1 MIEGFEMENLIRA
14 VGLLGIGGLISSYFT
29 LLWQRKNEDTKARQE
44 YKETRY
50 KCIVLLMKA
59 LIEFDKYRDM
69 LIKHGYAISNKDDL
83 IDLLKDEQLSAVL
96 YASKAFIK
104 SLGSFINNPNKNNLV
119 DAVIEMRKDL
129 WKLKGVLVPEDLA

>member
-1 MIEGFEMENLIRA
+1 MENLIKV

-59 LIEFDKYRDM
+59 LIEFDKYKDM
-69 LIKHGYAISNKDDL
+69 LIKHGYVISNKEDL

-96 YASKAFIK
+96 YASKNFIK

-129 WKLKGVLVPEDLA
+129 WKLKGVLALEDLA

>member
-1 MIEGFEMENLIRA
+1 MENLIKA

-59 LIEFDKYRDM
+59 LIEFDKCRDM
-69 LIKHGYAISNKDDL
+69 LIKHGYVISDKDDL

-96 YASKAFIK
+96 YASKNFIK

-129 WKLKGVLVPEDLA
+129 WRLKGILAPEDLA

>member
-1 MIEGFEMENLIRA
+1 MESLIKV

-59 LIEFDKYRDM
+59 LIEFDKYKDM
-69 LIKHGYAISNKDDL
+69 LIKHGYVISNKEDL

-96 YASKAFIK
+96 YASKSFIK
-104 SLGSFINNPNKNNLV
+104 SLGGFINNSNKNSLV
-119 DAVIEMRKDL
+119 DAIIEMRKDL
-129 WKLKGVLVPEDLA
+129 WRLKGVLAPEDLA

>member
-1 MIEGFEMENLIRA
+1 MENLIS
-14 VGLLGIGGLISSYFT
+14 VIGLLGLGGLISSYFI

-59 LIEFDKYRDM
+59 LIEFEKYKGM
-69 LIKHGYAISNKDDL
+69 LIKHGYDIANKNDL

-96 YASKAFIK
+96 YASKGFIK
-104 SLGSFINNPNKNNLV
+104 SLGSFINNPNKNTLV
-119 DAVIEMRKDL
+119 DAVIEMRRDL
-129 WKLKGVLVPEDLA
+129 WRLKGALTPEDLV

>member
-1 MIEGFEMENLIRA
+1 MENLIKA
-14 VGLLGIGGLISSYFT
+14 IGLLGIGGLISSYFT

-59 LIEFDKYRDM
+59 LIEFDKYKDM
-69 LIKHGYAISNKDDL
+69 LIKHGYVISNKEDL

-96 YASKAFIK
+96 YASKNFIK
-104 SLGSFINNPNKNNLV
+104 SLGSFINNPNKNSLV

-129 WKLKGVLVPEDLA
+129 WRLKGVLAPEDLA

>member
-1 MIEGFEMENLIRA
+1 MENLIKA

-69 LIKHGYAISNKDDL
+69 LIKHGYVIANKDDL

-96 YASKAFIK
+96 YASKNFVK

-129 WKLKGVLVPEDLA
+129 WRLKGVLAPEDLA

>member
-1 MIEGFEMENLIRA
+1 MESLIKV

-59 LIEFDKYRDM
+59 LIEFDKYKDM
-69 LIKHGYAISNKDDL
+69 LIKHGYVISNKEDL

-96 YASKAFIK
+96 YASKSFIK
-104 SLGSFINNPNKNNLV
+104 SMGSFINNPNKNNLV

-129 WKLKGVLVPEDLA
+129 WKLKGVLAPEDLA

>member
-1 MIEGFEMENLIRA
+1 MIEGLEMENLIKA
-14 VGLLGIGGLISSYFT
+14 IGLLGIGGLISSYFT

-59 LIEFDKYRDM
+59 LIEFDKYKDM
-69 LIKHGYAISNKDDL
+69 LIKHGYVISNKEDL

-96 YASKAFIK
+96 YASKNFIK
-104 SLGSFINNPNKNNLV
+104 SLGSFINNPNKNSLV

-129 WKLKGVLVPEDLA
+129 WRLKGVLAPEDLA

>member
-1 MIEGFEMENLIRA
+1 MENLIKA

-59 LIEFDKYRDM
+59 LIEFDKYKDM
-69 LIKHGYAISNKDDL
+69 LIKHGYVISNKGDL

-96 YASKAFIK
+96 YASKSFIK
-104 SLGSFINNPNKNNLV
+104 TLGSFINNPNKNTLV

-129 WKLKGVLVPEDLA
+129 WRLKGVLVPGDIA